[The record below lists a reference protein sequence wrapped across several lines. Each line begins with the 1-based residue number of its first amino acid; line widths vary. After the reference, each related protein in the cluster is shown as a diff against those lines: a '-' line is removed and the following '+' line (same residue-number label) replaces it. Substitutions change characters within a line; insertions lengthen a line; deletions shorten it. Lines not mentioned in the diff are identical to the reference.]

1 MKTNTDTRRAA
12 LKKLGIT
19 SGAAW
24 VAPTVATLVVPK
36 HATATSTSSSSGSSA
51 GGLIVS
57 VWRDSAS
64 HGTFEITSTTDYSGA
79 TFVLSIDGAAILTH
93 GNPLFT
99 GTTTMFGF
107 TTAAD
112 FTSGTST
119 FSGSVDGTAVSGTVV

>member
-1 MKTNTDTRRAA
+1 MTNANESRRSA
-12 LKKLGIT
+12 LKKLGLGT
-19 SGAAW
+19 GAVY
-24 VAPTVATLVVPK
+24 VAPAVTALVVPK

-51 GGLIVS
+51 GGLNVS

-79 TFVLSIDGAAILTH
+79 TFVLSIDGAAILTQ

-107 TTAAD
+107 TTSAD